1 MSIRAKIKTVF
12 GLSNRRQTLQE
23 QYPQYRIG
31 RGTYGNLTVL
41 NWNEG
46 ASLSVGNFTSIADG
60 VKIFLGGGGEHR
72 SDWVTTYP
80 FNVLWPSASAISGHP
95 KTKGDVIIGSDVW
108 IGTEAVILSGVK
120 VGDGAVIGARAV
132 VAKDVP
138 PYAVV
143 AGNPS
148 RIVKWR
154 FEPAIVERLLRVAW
168 WNWSEESI
176 DKVLPFLLDT
186 DISQFLDRAEQSV

>member
-1 MSIRAKIKTVF
+1 
-12 GLSNRRQTLQE
+12 
-23 QYPQYRIG
+23 
-31 RGTYGNLTVL
+31 
-41 NWNEG
+41 
-46 ASLSVGNFTSIADG
+46 
-60 VKIFLGGGGEHR
+60 
-72 SDWVTTYP
+72 
-80 FNVLWPSASAISGHP
+80 VLWPSASAISGHP

>member
-60 VKIFLGGGGEHR
+60 VKIFLGGGGTSLR
-72 SDWVTTYP
+72 
-80 FNVLWPSASAISGHP
+80 LGHNLS
-95 KTKGDVIIGSDVW
+95 VQRAMAFRFCY
-108 IGTEAVILSGVK
+108 IGTSQ
-120 VGDGAVIGARAV
+120 
-132 VAKDVP
+132 
-138 PYAVV
+138 
-143 AGNPS
+143 N
-148 RIVKWR
+148 
-154 FEPAIVERLLRVAW
+154 ERRCYH
-168 WNWSEESI
+168 
-176 DKVLPFLLDT
+176 
-186 DISQFLDRAEQSV
+186 R